1 MKIASL
7 KTAETIPGG
16 IRLNFVDT
24 SGSKRILDLSPNAE
38 SQLIVALLTAP
49 PASPGRILHR
59 TPFVA
64 EGLRLM
70 LDTNEVC
77 VLEVFLNPKATIP
90 IVLPN
95 TMPEQLRKLLSQD
108 PSKWASV
115 TLH

>member
-24 SGSKRILDLSPNAE
+24 SGSKRVLDLSPNAE

-49 PASPGRILHR
+49 PASPGRTPPR
-59 TPFVA
+59 SPFVA
-64 EGLRLM
+64 EALRLM
-70 LDTNEVC
+70 VDANGVC
-77 VLEVFLNPKATIP
+77 ILEVFLNSKAAIP

-95 TMPEQLRKLLSQD
+95 TMPEQLRKLLSQG
-108 PSKWASV
+108 PSEWAGV